1 MGMTPEKWSVSALA
15 VEFAMDRRTVARRLA
30 EVPAADVT
38 PLGNVYW
45 MRDAAPAL
53 VHGAASSSSGSGP
66 DGSKLNLTDET
77 ARLKKMQADK
87 AALEL
92 DVMRGR
98 LIPAETVAKVWAAM
112 LVACRQKMLS
122 LPSTI
127 ATRVF
132 GLPVRDIQAEAETL
146 VHNALLELKDYDARD
161 YVSVGH
167 LAGVQGGD
175 EPPGTAPEAPGER
188 VGGPSPP
195 AVKRGKRRARAVE
208 D

>member
-15 VEFAMDRRTVARRLA
+15 VEFQMDRRTVARRLA
-30 EVPAADVT
+30 DVPAAAVIPT
-38 PLGNVYW
+38 GAVYW

-53 VHGAASSSSGSGP
+53 IQGTTSASAESGP
-66 DGSKLNLTDET
+66 KLNLTDET

-92 DVMRGR
+92 DIMRSQ
-98 LIPAETVAKVWAAM
+98 LIPAETVAKVWTAM
-112 LVACRQKMLS
+112 LTACRQKMLS

-146 VHNALLELKDYDARD
+146 VHNALLELKDYDAAE
-161 YVSVGH
+161 YVPADH
-167 LAGVQGGD
+167 LAGVAGRDD
-175 EPPGTAPEAPGER
+175 EARAAPEAAGEP
-188 VGGPSPP
+188 VGRSPSP
-195 AVKRGKRRARAVE
+195 AVKRSKRRTRPVE

>member
-1 MGMTPEKWSVSALA
+1 MAMTPEKWSVSALA

-38 PLGNVYW
+38 ALGNVYW

-53 VHGAASSSSGSGP
+53 VQGSAAAATGEPG
-66 DGSKLNLTDET
+66 GKLNLTDET

-87 AALEL
+87 ASLEL
-92 DVMRGR
+92 DVMRAQ

-112 LVACRQKMLS
+112 LTACRQKLLS

-127 ATRVF
+127 ATRVL
-132 GLPVRDIQAEAETL
+132 GLPLRDIQAEAETL
-146 VHNALLELKDYDARD
+146 VHNALLELKDYDAAD
-161 YVSVGH
+161 YVPADH
-167 LAGVQGGD
+167 LAGVPGGD
-175 EPPGTAPEAPGER
+175 EEARAAPEVAGER
-188 VGGPSPP
+188 VGRQAPP
-195 AVKRGKRRARAVE
+195 AVKRGKRRARPVE

>member
-38 PLGNVYW
+38 ALGNVYW

-53 VHGAASSSSGSGP
+53 VQGAASSSSGTVGE
-66 DGSKLNLTDET
+66 KLNLTDET

-87 AALEL
+87 AGLEL
-92 DVMRGR
+92 EVMRAK

-146 VHNALLELKDYDARD
+146 VYNALTELKDYDAAD
-161 YVSVGH
+161 YVSDVH
-167 LAGVQGGD
+167 LASVQGGD
-175 EPPGTAPEAPGER
+175 EPARAAPEAPGER
-188 VGGPSPP
+188 VGRPAPT
-195 AVKRGKRRARAVE
+195 AVKRGKRRARPVE

>member
-1 MGMTPEKWSVSALA
+1 MAMTPEKWSVSALA

-30 EVPAADVT
+30 DVPAADVT

-53 VHGAASSSSGSGP
+53 VHGSSSSSSDKPGG
-66 DGSKLNLTDET
+66 KLNLTDET
-77 ARLKKMQADK
+77 ARLKSMQADK

-112 LVACRQKMLS
+112 LTACRQKMLS

-132 GLPVRDIQAEAETL
+132 GLPVKEIQAEAETL
-146 VHNALLELKDYDARD
+146 VYNALNELKDYDAVD
-161 YVSVGH
+161 YVPDLH
-167 LAGVQGGD
+167 PAGGSGGD
-175 EPPGTAPEAPGER
+175 ESPGTAPEAPGER
-188 VGGPSPP
+188 VGGPAPTT
-195 AVKRGKRRARAVE
+195 VKRGKRRARPVA

>member
-1 MGMTPEKWSVSALA
+1 
-15 VEFAMDRRTVARRLA
+15 MDRRTVARRLA
-30 EVPAADVT
+30 AVPAADVT

-53 VHGAASSSSGSGP
+53 VHGSSLSSSDKPGG
-66 DGSKLNLTDET
+66 KLNLTDET
-77 ARLKKMQADK
+77 ARLKSMQADK

-112 LVACRQKMLS
+112 LTACRQKMLS

-132 GLPVRDIQAEAETL
+132 GLPVKEIQAEAETL
-146 VHNALLELKDYDARD
+146 VYNALNELKDYDAVD
-161 YVSVGH
+161 YVPDLH
-167 LAGVQGGD
+167 PAGGAGGD
-175 EPPGTAPEAPGER
+175 EPPGAAPEAPGER
-188 VGGPSPP
+188 VGGPTPT
-195 AVKRGKRRARAVE
+195 AVKRGKRRARPVA